1 MENGRAMS
9 TVYTKSPKGSREA
22 TGRTHDLS
30 EDLLAL
36 LKACKGRFTVDAIA
50 AQAEPEARAG
60 VAADMATLIAQGYL
74 REAPAAWPEGSE
86 PPAGFGAEEAEET
99 DAGEADAM
107 SDTHGEASAG
117 LAAGTEDA
125 EAVVDD
131 AADKLRTDVA
141 RRRGQRDEN
150 TSELVKQIDEAARLK
165 AEEKAAREAAE
176 RARLEAEEEA
186 RRQAEE
192 QARLAAAEQARV
204 AAEAEARRQAAEQ
217 AWREEEEARQR
228 ADEERKRKAAEKKA
242 REEAKEKARLE
253 EEERDRQAIQQRLR
267 KRREKQRKVILPTV
281 LGLLLPPL
289 LGAGILQ
296 IYSFDGKRAEFEQV
310 ASEILGVPVKAGSAR
325 FWFAPAP
332 QWRIDDVQ
340 IGADA
345 GTARIARIS
354 LGSSALGLFGAP
366 LNFESIGI
374 EQPQLP
380 PAMALKAL
388 TGASEHGSLT
398 AGQLRVTGLV
408 FAAGQKD
415 LPPLNLK
422 GAFENGRLSSL
433 SGQGED
439 AESGRI
445 GFELKRADAW
455 QLTLKATQLR
465 WLLGPEVPLGEVT
478 VSARLTGEDLQ
489 VGEFSASLLAGE
501 IKGDGRLSW
510 QDGWRLSGKLNAKSI
525 DAAKLARGWFRDG
538 YVGGELLLVSQAA
551 TPKELLPR
559 ASLSG
564 SFAMERGA
572 LAGVDMDKAL
582 QDRGMGEETRFESL
596 GGNLAVESQ
605 RIELSAVNLVA
616 ADLKASGTLSFD
628 AARNAS
634 GRLVVEARSAGARRG
649 LGLKIT
655 GTLAAPNYQR

>member
-253 EEERDRQAIQQRLR
+253 EEERDRQAIQERLR

-296 IYSFDGKRAEFEQV
+296 VYSFDGKRAEFEQV

-605 RIELSAVNLVA
+605 RIELSALNLVA
-616 ADLKASGTLSFD
+616 ADLKASGSLSFD